1 LPRRQDF
8 RNVLEE
14 IAMSRESEWVKLVLH
29 EEFPSDVEFLEG
41 SAPNHVVVEW
51 QVVGPDD
58 APRRNAPFV
67 IVIDTEAIDRYESSD
82 ERERTRIA
90 SRIREI
96 VQHRGG
102 HYEPSAPVDV
112 AEPFVVEIDE
122 GDL

>member
-1 LPRRQDF
+1 
-8 RNVLEE
+8 
-14 IAMSRESEWVKLVLH
+14 MSRESEWVKAVLH
-29 EEFPSDVEFLEG
+29 EAFPFDVEFLEG

-67 IVIDTEAIDRYESSD
+67 IVIDTEAIDRYESSNQ
-82 ERERTRIA
+82 REQTTIA
-90 SRIREI
+90 LRIREI
-96 VQHRGG
+96 VQHRGA
-102 HYEPSAPVDV
+102 HYEPSGPVDV

>member
-1 LPRRQDF
+1 
-8 RNVLEE
+8 
-14 IAMSRESEWVKLVLH
+14 MSRESEWVKTVLH
-29 EEFPSDVEFLEG
+29 EALPSDVEFLEG

-67 IVIDTEAIDRYESSD
+67 IVIDTNAIDRYERSNPP
-82 ERERTRIA
+82 EQTRIA

-96 VQHRGG
+96 VQHRGA
-102 HYEPSAPVDV
+102 HYDPSGPVDV
-112 AEPFVVEIDE
+112 AEPFVLEIDE

>member
-1 LPRRQDF
+1 LPRPQDF

-14 IAMSRESEWVKLVLH
+14 IAMSRESEWVKFVLH

-41 SAPNHVVVEW
+41 SVPNHVVVEW

-67 IVIDTEAIDRYESSD
+67 IVIDTEAIDSYERSNQ
-82 ERERTRIA
+82 REQTRIA
-90 SRIREI
+90 SRVREI
-96 VQHRGG
+96 VQHRGV
-102 HYEPSAPVDV
+102 HYEPSGPLDV
-112 AEPFVVEIDE
+112 VEPFVVEIDE

>member
-1 LPRRQDF
+1 LPRPQDF

-14 IAMSRESEWVKLVLH
+14 IAMSRESEWVKFVLH

-41 SAPNHVVVEW
+41 SAPNHVVIEW

-67 IVIDTEAIDRYESSD
+67 IVIDTEAIDRYESSNQP
-82 ERERTRIA
+82 EQTRIA
-90 SRIREI
+90 SRIRDI
-96 VQHRGG
+96 VQHRGV
-102 HYEPSAPVDV
+102 HYEPSGPLDAV
-112 AEPFVVEIDE
+112 EPFVVEIDE

>member
-1 LPRRQDF
+1 
-8 RNVLEE
+8 
-14 IAMSRESEWVKLVLH
+14 MSRESEWVKFVLH
-29 EEFPSDVEFLEG
+29 EEFPPDVEFLEG

-67 IVIDTEAIDRYESSD
+67 IVIATEAIDRYENSNQRD
-82 ERERTRIA
+82 QTRIA

-96 VQHRGG
+96 LRHRGA
-102 HYEPSAPVDV
+102 HYEPSSPVDV
-112 AEPFVVEIDE
+112 TEPFVVEIDE